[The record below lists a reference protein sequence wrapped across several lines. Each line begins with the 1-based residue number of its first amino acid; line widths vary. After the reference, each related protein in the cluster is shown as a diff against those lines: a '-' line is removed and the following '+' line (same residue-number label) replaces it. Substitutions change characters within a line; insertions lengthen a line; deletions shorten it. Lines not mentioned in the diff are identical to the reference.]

1 MLAVRT
7 NVMSMN
13 AQRNLSGNAGQLGK
27 SMERLSSGFRV
38 NRAADDAAGLAI
50 SEKLKSQ
57 ISGSNQAA
65 RNMGDAIS
73 MIQTAEGALDEV
85 SSMMGRIRDLSVQAA
100 NGSLDSV
107 QRNNIGQELAQLSA
121 EISSVSNRTL
131 FNGNAL
137 LTGLQFQFQTG
148 ANGTDTTNVTFVNLT
163 DVSVSNATSAATNY
177 AATAN
182 STQANATALIT
193 LVDAAIQY
201 VTTQRAVLGAAQ
213 NRFEH
218 TIGNVSTLAENLSAS
233 NSRIRDVDVA
243 EESAQLARFQ
253 ILSQSAVSILSQA
266 NQQPQLAMKLLGS

>member
-7 NVMSMN
+7 NVMSLN
-13 AQRNLSGNAGQLGK
+13 AQRNLDNNSSALGK
-27 SMERLSSGFRV
+27 SMERLSSGFRI

-50 SEKLKSQ
+50 SEKLKAQ
-57 ISGSNQAA
+57 IGGFNVAA

-85 SSMMGRIRDLSVQAA
+85 SSMMGRMRDLAVQAA

-107 QRNNIGQELAQLSA
+107 QRGNIGQELTSLSA
-121 EISSVSNRTL
+121 EISAVSNRTL

-137 LTGLQFQFQTG
+137 LTGTQFQFQTG
-148 ANGTDTTNVTFVNLT
+148 AAGTDTTNVTMVNLG
-163 DVSVSNATSAATNY
+163 NAAVTAVQTSANAYTG
-177 AATAN
+177 
-182 STQANATALIT
+182 ANATQAGATTLIGQLDT
-193 LVDAAIQY
+193 AIQY
-201 VTTQRAVLGAAQ
+201 VTTQRSVLGAAQ

-243 EESAQLARFQ
+243 DESASLARSQ

-266 NQQPQLAMKLLGS
+266 NQQPQLAMKLLG